1 MKSTSIKKKLKK
13 KKTLFSHYFI
23 ELQLLSH
30 DSVCEKFMV
39 NELLKDL
46 QVINIM
52 YSSTVIMHSFRHK
65 MNDKKR
71 KEVDISSDW
80 PNRI

>member
-1 MKSTSIKKKLKK
+1 MKSTSKKIKKKKKK
-13 KKTLFSHYFI
+13 KKTNKQTLVSHYFI
-23 ELQLLSH
+23 ELQLLSY

-52 YSSTVIMHSFRHK
+52 YSSTANHAFI
-65 MNDKKR
+65 
-71 KEVDISSDW
+71 
-80 PNRI
+80 

>member
-1 MKSTSIKKKLKK
+1 MKSTSKKK
-13 KKTLFSHYFI
+13 KKTLVSHYFI
-23 ELQLLSH
+23 ELQLLSF

-52 YSSTVIMHSFRHK
+52 YSSTAIHACIHI
-65 MNDKKR
+65 
-71 KEVDISSDW
+71 DIK
-80 PNRI
+80 